1 MSDFLFAV
9 VTSPE
14 RNAFSIGGLSVQ
26 WYGLLIV
33 CGMLLGLL
41 YACWQAKRIGLSSDD
56 AVELFLWLIPLAI
69 VFARLLYVI
78 PRADE
83 YFGNNGLSGWDKFV
97 HIIAIWEGG
106 ITIIGGLVGGL
117 IGAMFFTLRHKDKVN
132 FLNVVDLV
140 VVPVLIGQI
149 IGRWGNF
156 VNQEAFGMPI
166 TNEALQFFPF
176 AVFIQDPSGVSGEFS
191 QIVREH
197 IANGIVVNG
206 VRGNYFCATFFYE
219 GFWNTI
225 GMIACIVLWHK
236 NCQKKYPGILMIFYL
251 VWYCLGRFWLEYLR
265 MDSVPITKI
274 AMIVVAVIA
283 IVVGAIY
290 IVARTSALAY
300 RSMRTLAS
308 ENKINGGAFTSRE
321 VKNYEFV
328 GKLFAKANVDV
339 QNTTDKISAFFAKLL
354 LKLCYVRKDAQDYV
368 AINFDCANYYAVP
381 KNYKHRF
388 NTFKKSEIYT
398 K

>member
-1 MSDFLFAV
+1 MSDFLVSV

-14 RNAFSIGGLSVQ
+14 RNAFSIGSISVQ

-41 YACWQAKRIGLSSDD
+41 YACWQAKRIGLTTDD
-56 AVELFLWLIPLAI
+56 TVELFLWLIPLAI

-83 YFGNNGLSGWDKFV
+83 YFGNNGYEGWDKFV

-117 IGAMFFTLRHKDKVN
+117 LGALFFTLRHKDKVN

-140 VVPVLIGQI
+140 VVPVFIGQI

-156 VNQEAFGMPI
+156 VNQEAFGIPI

-176 AVFIQDPSGVSGEFS
+176 AVFIQDPSGVSSEFLP
-191 QIVREH
+191 IVREH
-197 IANGIVVNG
+197 IANGIVVDG
-206 VRGNYFCATFFYE
+206 VKGNYFCATFFYE

-225 GMIACIVLWHK
+225 GAIACFVLWQK
-236 NCQKKYPGILMIFYL
+236 NCQKKYPGVLMIFYL

-265 MDSVPITKI
+265 MDAVPITKI
-274 AMIVVAVIA
+274 AMIIVAVLALVIGG
-283 IVVGAIY
+283 VY
-290 IVARTSALAY
+290 IVAHTSQLSYRKLRSLAQDGIEGAALTEQEI
-300 RSMRTLAS
+300 S
-308 ENKINGGAFTSRE
+308 
-321 VKNYEFV
+321 NYKFV
-328 GKLFAKANVDV
+328 GKLFEAVNKDAS
-339 QNTTDKISAFFAKLL
+339 TSKEKCRAFFANIL
-354 LKLCYVRKDAQDYV
+354 LKLCYVRKDAEDYIQV
-368 AINFDCANYYAVP
+368 DFDTLEYYHVP
-381 KNYKHRF
+381 KGYKQRF
-388 NTFKKSEIYT
+388 KNIAKSEDYT